1 MTNYLTKP
9 RVILKFLISVVFLHH
24 FKNGYFLIFFSIFKN
39 ILYKIVKLTFK
50 FIMIS
55 SKNLKIIFI
64 LFISSIF
71 LNSCGGK
78 LPGAD
83 ARKYDPD
90 PKKRVKKNLEE
101 GRGFRL
107 SETFGASKGGTFEF
121 ASSNVL
127 WRASLDTID
136 FMPLASVNYSG
147 GIIITDWYST
157 DQASNESIKISI
169 RFLTNEIRSDALDIK
184 VFNKKC
190 LSQLN
195 CVTSEKSGN
204 LITELKEKILKTAA
218 LYEVQKNTK
227 NSKEYK
233 GKQKY

>member
-1 MTNYLTKP
+1 M
-9 RVILKFLISVVFLHH
+9 IS
-24 FKNGYFLIFFSIFKN
+24 FKNLNITLLLLLSSTLLI
-39 ILYKIVKLTFK
+39 
-50 FIMIS
+50 
-55 SKNLKIIFI
+55 
-64 LFISSIF
+64 
-71 LNSCGGK
+71 SCGGK

-90 PKKRVKKNLEE
+90 PAKRVAKNLEE

-107 SETFGASKGGTFEF
+107 SNKMGKSGGGVFEF
-121 ASSNVL
+121 ASSNEL

-157 DQASNESIKISI
+157 DQNSNESIKISI

-190 LSQLN
+190 VAQSN
-195 CVTSEKSGN
+195 CVTSEKDGDIKN
-204 LITELKEKILKTAA
+204 ELKTKILKTAA
-218 LYEVQKNTK
+218 VYQTNKKTK
-227 NSKEYK
+227 NSKPYIYK
-233 GKQKY
+233 KPD

>member
-1 MTNYLTKP
+1 MT
-9 RVILKFLISVVFLHH
+9 
-24 FKNGYFLIFFSIFKN
+24 
-39 ILYKIVKLTFK
+39 KLTVK
-50 FIMIS
+50 FIMIT

-64 LFISSIF
+64 IFISSIL

-78 LPGAD
+78 FPGAD
-83 ARKYDPD
+83 ARKYDQD

-107 SETFGASKGGTFEF
+107 SETFGGSKGGTFEF
-121 ASSNVL
+121 ASSNEL

-157 DQASNESIKISI
+157 DQTSNDSIKISI

-190 LSQLN
+190 LAEYN
-195 CVTSEKSGN
+195 CVISEKTGN
-204 LITELKEKILKTAA
+204 LITELKGKILKTAA
-218 LYEVQKNTK
+218 VYEAEN
-227 NSKEYK
+227 K
-233 GKQKY
+233 GKKSKSYTGQQKY